1 MNFEDNN
8 SNIINNGS
16 ENEFEMKDNQNLDVN
31 KQNSDYYEK
40 LMTEAGTNKDDYYDK
55 NNPIVKIILIVLAV
69 IIVVGSLIV
78 LLLGL

>member
-8 SNIINNGS
+8 SNIVNNGS
-16 ENEFEMKDNQNLDVN
+16 ETEFEMKDNQNLDVN

-55 NNPIVKIILIVLAV
+55 NNPFVKILLIVLLA
-69 IIVVGSLIV
+69 IIVVGSAIV

>member
-8 SNIINNGS
+8 SNIVNNGS
-16 ENEFEMKDNQNLDVN
+16 ETEFEMKDNQNLDVN
-31 KQNSDYYEK
+31 KKNSDYYEK
-40 LMTEAGTNKDDYYDK
+40 LMTESGTNKDDYYDR
-55 NNPIVKIILIVLAV
+55 NNPVVKIILIVLAV